1 MNENIFVVFYLNLKQ
16 KKQGGIIQI
25 TLGNQKV
32 IPRFAPLV
40 GGLETMIDRI
50 IMCSNKIIRII
61 SRDTGK
67 QVAVLEMDKK
77 EWKTKVKPVI
87 NGFALN
93 KKGTD

>member
-1 MNENIFVVFYLNLKQ
+1 MNENIFVFYLNLKQ
-16 KKQGGIIQI
+16 KKQGGISQI
-25 TLGNQKV
+25 TLGNQKFLTR
-32 IPRFAPLV
+32 RFAPKV

-50 IMCSNKIIRII
+50 MMCSNKIIRILTL
-61 SRDTGK
+61 DTGK